1 MEGEY
6 AFTYSKTIK
15 DKIKIAHFISSKP
28 AQRMAGKPLESSTS
42 RINER
47 MAMRVKKQLLL
58 SYLRQKK
65 RFTWIEAEEAAKR
78 IKPKYARY
86 LVVEAIEE
94 LVRNGEIRQIL
105 IAGEEF

>member
-1 MEGEY
+1 M
-6 AFTYSKTIK
+6 
-15 DKIKIAHFISSKP
+15 
-28 AQRMAGKPLESSTS
+28 ESSTS

-86 LVVEAIEE
+86 LVIEAIEE
-94 LVRNGEIRQIL
+94 LIKNGEIKQII